1 MTILDIALA
10 VGLSAVGYTIALGLL
25 FYRFPT
31 TYRKAHR

>member
-10 VGLSAVGYTIALGLL
+10 VGLSAVGYTIAGLLL